1 MPGIDRIAVNNSDS
15 SIHRLTV
22 QGWKKIPNTR
32 LLTCYRVISTVKETT
47 NWPEGNREWK
57 VNQEQSSPEEVI
69 FKLRTE

>member
-1 MPGIDRIAVNNSDS
+1 MPDIDRIAVNNSDS
-15 SIHRLTV
+15 SIHGLTV

-32 LLTCYRVISTVKETT
+32 LLTCSYKYSERKT